1 MMDLL
6 RPFRLVLAVV
16 VGIGLAGCASS
27 QSASSGEEERVHTG
41 YGTQKESDVTSA
53 TSKIDAEDKSPE
65 TATDLSDLLRGQAAG
80 VQVERSSGGVRV
92 TIRGTSTI
100 YGDSTPLYVVDGT
113 PVEARFDGT
122 VPVHPHDIQSI
133 TILKDAGATSLY
145 GAQGAN
151 GVIVIETKD
160 E

>member
-1 MMDLL
+1 MTDLL
-6 RPFRLVLAVV
+6 RTFRLLLAVI
-16 VGIGLAGCASS
+16 VGVGLAGCASS
-27 QSASSGEEERVHTG
+27 QSASSGREGTVHTG
-41 YGTQKESDVTSA
+41 YGAQKESDVTSA
-53 TSKIDAEDKSPE
+53 TSKIDAEDERSE

-80 VQVERSSGGVRV
+80 VQVERSSGGIRV

-100 YGDSTPLYVVDGT
+100 YGDSTPLYVVDGM

-122 VPVHPHDIQSI
+122 VPVHPHDVQSI

-145 GAQGAN
+145 GSQGAN

-160 E
+160 D